1 MKKYIP
7 TQTEVYIHSQ
17 VEGLPKDL
25 VDKIFSIR
33 KKGYRSFIQ
42 RIFGVKEDV
51 HLSKSEYM
59 LLLQGARIAYQNQS
73 LMGRALP
80 KEHHLTKDVENAL
93 HNLGVCI
100 QYHPEHGL
108 QIIEKL

>member
-7 TQTEVYIHSQ
+7 TPTEVYIHSQ

-25 VDKIFSIR
+25 VDKIFSTR
-33 KKGYRSFIQ
+33 KKGYRNFIQ

-51 HLSKSEYM
+51 CLSESEYM

-73 LMGRALP
+73 LMGRCLP
-80 KEHHLTKDVENAL
+80 KEHHLTKEVENTL
-93 HNLGVCI
+93 NNLGVYI

-108 QIIEKL
+108 QIIEK